1 MKMKK
6 LLSTFV
12 ILVLF
17 FPSKVFSR
25 VYTGTVS
32 SPFQYMGSFSFGVDP
47 NPSNP
52 VGTATLTFTYA
63 DGSTV
68 PASAFYF
75 DDTVYSNIV
84 SGGCNAVL
92 NNGFTSGFTS
102 IPLPL
107 PAPPAP
113 NVPVVEQFA
122 ETIRPHVWY
131 FTLASDCV
139 NNPQITSYTLDLR
152 QADGT
157 LLGYD
162 ELGMPSIYAAFWILN
177 LLILLPHALRH
188 YFPVYFPAILGKLK
202 NQKPF
207 APAMVRWLTLSLVLF
222 SLSSMFHMIDWAQ
235 VASTG
240 VGNTGC
246 RLIADFL
253 RIASLMALWV
263 LCALAATGYGIIT
276 YNMSEKNYNWLGWI
290 LLATILILYLAL
302 AILIALPSQLTLTAT
317 GGLASIW
324 PGLTLLV
331 VTILYAAWWFW
342 KIRSVTTAEVN
353 TTKKQ
358 LLWDLT
364 KYLSLNF
371 FVLPFAFFISA
382 VTPAWE
388 RTRIATGFDLFVIT
402 CINIAL
408 CYVLWPSNA
417 QDAFR
422 VYDGS
427 TSIAMLSLGMAGD
440 GEIGAIGVGG
450 GPGDFHS
457 ALDQAYSYSD
467 MGVAMSDRVG
477 GSGSGAGAGG
487 GVGGYVAPKT
497 GAAWQGSL

>member
-1 MKMKK
+1 MKLNVNVLSIF
-6 LLSTFV
+6 LLYFFSKFV
-12 ILVLF
+12 EVQ
-17 FPSKVFSR
+17 SR
-25 VYTGTVS
+25 VYSGSVS
-32 SPFQYMGSFSFGVDP
+32 SPFQYIGSFSFGVDP

-52 VGTATLTFTYA
+52 VGTATLTYTYS
-63 DGSTV
+63 DGSTSQ
-68 PASAFYF
+68 ASAYYF
-75 DDTVYSNIV
+75 DDTVYSSIV

-92 NNGFTSGFTS
+92 NNAFTSGFTS
-102 IPLPL
+102 LPL
-107 PAPPAP
+107 SIPSPPTP
-113 NVPVVEQFA
+113 YSPVVEQFA
-122 ETIRPHVWY
+122 ETVRPHVWY
-131 FTLASDCV
+131 FTIASDCI
-139 NNPQITSYTLDLR
+139 NNPQISSYSLDLR

-177 LLILLPHALRH
+177 LLILLPHILRH
-188 YFPVYFPAILGKLK
+188 YFPLYFPAILEKIK

-207 APAMVRWLTLSLVLF
+207 APAMVRWLTLSLILF

-235 VASTG
+235 VSSTG
-240 VGNTGC
+240 VGNIGC

-302 AILIALPSQLTLTAT
+302 AVLVALPSTQQLSLTSN
-317 GGLASIW
+317 GGLASVW
-324 PGLTLLV
+324 PALTLLV

-342 KIRSVTTAEVN
+342 KIRSVTAAEVN

-358 LLWDLT
+358 LLWNLT
-364 KYLSLNF
+364 KFLSLNF

-408 CYVLWPSNA
+408 CYALWPTNA

-467 MGVAMSDRVG
+467 MGVALTDRSG
-477 GSGSGAGAGG
+477 GGAGSGAGAGA
-487 GVGGYVAPKT
+487 YVAPA